1 MHSKENYP
9 IDFVITWVDTND
21 EEWLAKKNQYLQN
34 EKKDIDVRTR
44 RFRDWDNLKYWFR
57 AVEKYAPW
65 VNHIYLVT
73 PGQCPNWLDT
83 SNEKIVL
90 INQDSLFDD
99 KYLPTFNNCAVE
111 LLLHK
116 IPGLSEHFVY
126 FNDDMFLMNEVKPED
141 FFKNGLPL
149 DTVGFAANPIKV
161 DINGKGI
168 CNIVHSNTML
178 VSKHFDSNEVYK
190 ANKRKLFDLKNGRD
204 IFKTLTALPY
214 VSFVGFNEPHTANSY
229 IKATFEDMWNRAS
242 ADLERGISAR
252 FREDYAL
259 SQWGVRYWQIC
270 MGNFEVRKKNFFK
283 LFCVTSE
290 TDAILASTY
299 IKRGKSKIVC
309 VNDDIED
316 DKNVDEIIAVINKT
330 LQEIHPDKSRF
341 EK

>member
-21 EEWLAKKNQYLQN
+21 EEWLTKKNQYLQS
-34 EKKDIDVRTR
+34 EKKDIDVRAR
-44 RFRDWDNLKYWFR
+44 RFRDWKNLKYWFR

-65 VNHIYLVT
+65 VNHIFLVT
-73 PGQCPNWLDT
+73 PGQCPDWLDT
-83 SNEKIVL
+83 TNEKIVL

-111 LLLHK
+111 LLLYK
-116 IPGLSEHFVY
+116 IPRLSEHFVY
-126 FNDDMFLMNEVKPED
+126 FNDDMFLMDDVKPED
-141 FFKNGLPL
+141 FFKNGIPL

-161 DINGKGI
+161 DSDNKGI

-178 VSKHFDSNEVYK
+178 VSKYFNKNEVYK
-190 ANKRKLFDLKNGRD
+190 TNKRKFLDLKNGRD
-204 IFKTLTALPY
+204 IVKTLTALPY
-214 VSFVGFNEPHTANSY
+214 VTFVGFNEPHTANSY

-242 ADLERGISAR
+242 VDLERGISSR

-270 MGNFEVRKKNFFK
+270 MGNFEVRKKNFSK
-283 LFCVTSE
+283 LFCVMSE
-290 TDAILASTY
+290 TDAKLVSEYLKVA
-299 IKRGKSKIVC
+299 KNKIVC
-309 VNDDIED
+309 INDDIEEN
-316 DKNVDEIIAVINKT
+316 DKAEEIIGIINKSFEE
-330 LQEIHPDKSRF
+330 LFPNKSCY